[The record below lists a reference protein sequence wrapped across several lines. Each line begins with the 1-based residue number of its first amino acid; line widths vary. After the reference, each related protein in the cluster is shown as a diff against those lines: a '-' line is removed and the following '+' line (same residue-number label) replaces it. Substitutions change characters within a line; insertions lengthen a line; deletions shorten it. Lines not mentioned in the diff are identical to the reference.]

1 MEPTTTLALSIAAH
15 VATITLQR
23 PEVRNAF
30 DDIMVAELTACAHR
44 LASDESVRVVILRGA
59 GKSFCAG
66 ADLTWMQRMVGY
78 TEDENRRD
86 ARAMAEMFEA
96 LDTLPKPL
104 VGVVHGAALG
114 GGTGLAAVC
123 DIVIA
128 ADDAL
133 FGFTEVK
140 LGILPAVISPYSVAK
155 IGASH
160 ARALFLTGE
169 RFTAQRAKDIG
180 LVHHVV
186 PAAVLDQQLGVIV
199 QELSSS
205 APRAVAAAKA
215 LIPQVA
221 RRPTVESMSLTSAAI
236 AAHRV
241 SPEGQDG
248 LNAFLARRRPGW
260 LP

>member
-1 MEPTTTLALSIAAH
+1 MPDHLSLTVSAH

-30 DDIMVAELTACAHR
+30 NAAMIAELTACAHQLR
-44 LASDESVRVVILRGA
+44 DDAGVRVVILRGA
-59 GKSFCAG
+59 GTSFCAG
-66 ADLTWMQRMVGY
+66 ADINWMQRMVSY
-78 TEDENRRD
+78 TEGENRRD
-86 ARAMAEMFEA
+86 ALAMAEMFEA

-140 LGILPAVISPYSVAK
+140 LGILPAVISPYAVAK
-155 IGASH
+155 IGRSH

-169 RFTAQRAKDIG
+169 RFTAQRAKEIG

-205 APRAVAAAKA
+205 APGAMARAKA
-215 LIPQVA
+215 VIPQVA
-221 RRPTVESMSLTSAAI
+221 ARPPAESMPLTSATI
-236 AAHRV
+236 AAQRV

-248 LNAFLARRRPGW
+248 LTAFLAKRRPGW
-260 LP
+260 TE

>member
-1 MEPTTTLALSIAAH
+1 MTTITIAKAAH
-15 VATITLQR
+15 VATITLAR
-23 PEVRNAF
+23 PDVRNAF
-30 DDIMVAELTACAHR
+30 DDTMIAELTASAR
-44 LASDESVRVVILRGA
+44 ELGADPAVRVVILRGA
-59 GKSFCAG
+59 GPSFCAG
-66 ADLTWMQRMVGY
+66 ADIAWMQRMVGY
-78 TEDENRRD
+78 SEDENRRD
-86 ARAMAEMFEA
+86 ARALAGMFET

-104 VGVVHGAALG
+104 VGVIHGAALG

-155 IGASH
+155 IGVSH
-160 ARALFLTGE
+160 TRALFLTGE
-169 RFTAQRAKDIG
+169 RFTAQRAREIG

-186 PAAVLDQQLGVIV
+186 PAAVLDQQLGAIV

-205 APRAVAAAKA
+205 APGAMAAAKA
-215 LIPQVA
+215 LIPRVA
-221 RRPTVESMSLTSAAI
+221 AMAPADAMALTSATI
-236 AAHRV
+236 AAQRV

-248 LNAFLARRRPGW
+248 LTAFLGKRKPGW
-260 LP
+260 TA

>member
-1 MEPTTTLALSIAAH
+1 MMPTTTISLSTSAH

-23 PEVRNAF
+23 PDVRNAF
-30 DDIMVAELTACAHR
+30 NETMIAELTTCAR
-44 LASDESVRVVILRGA
+44 QLADDASVRVVILRGA
-59 GKSFCAG
+59 GKAFCAG
-66 ADLTWMQRMVGY
+66 ADITWMQRMVGY

-155 IGASH
+155 IGVSH
-160 ARALFLTGE
+160 SRALFLTGE

-205 APRAVAAAKA
+205 APIAMARAKA

-221 RRPTVESMSLTSAAI
+221 GRPSVVSMPLTSAAI
-236 AAHRV
+236 AAQRV

-248 LNAFLARRRPGW
+248 LTAFLAKRRPGW